1 MDAIKK
7 NLQTLFTFRWKPG
20 RDLVVVLLS
29 CVLVTASLYTAMH
42 IVTPDVGGGMPYF
55 FIYAGLTAC
64 VFGVGLPLFWM
75 TIHRK
80 RPIHD
85 LGITRKNIWISLI
98 LQLIFSVLLYTVT
111 LAKTEL
117 PPLESLL
124 PLVAMTLAIG
134 FFEAF
139 FWRGWVLLRL
149 EESFGYLP
157 AVILGSALYA
167 VYHIGYG
174 MPLDEMLFLFWIGIL
189 FAVCFRLTSNLLILW
204 PIFQP
209 MGQLVTLIEDGLSLP
224 LLASVGFIEA
234 LVLMF
239 VMVWL
244 ANRYYRKNQA
254 QLNLPVPAG

>member
-1 MDAIKK
+1 M
-7 NLQTLFTFRWKPG
+7 
-20 RDLVVVLLS
+20 
-29 CVLVTASLYTAMH
+29 
-42 IVTPDVGGGMPYF
+42 
-55 FIYAGLTAC
+55 
-64 VFGVGLPLFWM
+64 
-75 TIHRK
+75 
-80 RPIHD
+80 
-85 LGITRKNIWISLI
+85 
-98 LQLIFSVLLYTVT
+98 T